1 MAETVE
7 CWWLAKRADDIA
19 AALTRIRTSP
29 LPSHSHADITNV
41 ISEVLHS
48 GSLLR
53 DLSDLLRIYRDR
65 VSLVRGFLGI
75 LAPCLGRSVE
85 DIRYLLGEK
94 GSFRQ
99 VWGGVVERMGEDGGG
114 SLYTRFIMYNG
125 YMVQLVRLL
134 SRPSMYEATVLK
146 TLIEKTLR
154 LRAAR
159 GIEAP
164 RTLPLLPLW
173 SQVRI
178 PQTGQIHWA
187 QQIFDRKHAMTRMRH
202 QVVSCCYAP
211 SMPDAALETPPGST
225 VLFKLKFNQ
234 NTLSVVLYL
243 PPYPPTAA
251 RLLCR
256 WTARDGSPAYAS
268 RGLHELR
275 IKRKGC
281 ALKLERWSLERG
293 KPEEWLVLYFK
304 GWEKMVLF
312 HDVFAVLKQHCPRT
326 VMCDPE
332 ELMLGEERKLFRGRI
347 TTASTP
353 HILTL
358 YLDKTTSTPR
368 LSATIPH
375 GPLKRSP
382 VWTAFVHPDSLKP
395 ENFRRRARKVLL
407 KKLDMNVYDQGYE
420 GRRRGRGGEMV
431 LGFCEDGDAEAFLSA
446 WKALAKE
453 AAL

>member
-1 MAETVE
+1 S
-7 CWWLAKRADDIA
+7 
-19 AALTRIRTSP
+19 LTRIRTS
-29 LPSHSHADITNV
+29 LDSSAHADITNV
-41 ISEVLHS
+41 INEVLHS

-53 DLSDLLRIYRDR
+53 DLSDLLRIYRNR
-65 VSLVRGFLGI
+65 VCLVREFLNI
-75 LAPCLGRSVE
+75 LMPCFERSVD
-85 DIRYLLGEK
+85 DIRHHLGEK
-94 GSFRQ
+94 GRSFAQ
-99 VWGGVVERMGEDGGG
+99 IWVGITGRMSREGGG

-146 TLIEKTLR
+146 SLIERTLR

-164 RTLPLLPLW
+164 RMLPLLPLS

-178 PQTGQIHWA
+178 IQQGRIHWA
-187 QQIFDRKHAMTRMRH
+187 QQIFDRKHALTRMRH
-202 QVVSCCYAP
+202 QDVSCCYA
-211 SMPDAALETPPGST
+211 SSTPDAALEIPPGST

-234 NTLSVVLYL
+234 NMLSVVLYL
-243 PPYPPTAA
+243 PPSTPSAA

-256 WTARDGSPAYAS
+256 WTSHDGSPAYAS

-281 ALKLERWSLERG
+281 ALKLERWSVERG
-293 KPEEWLVLYFK
+293 KPECWLVLFFK

-312 HDVFAVLKQHCPRT
+312 HDVFAVLKQHCPHT

-347 TTASTP
+347 HATPHP

-358 YLDKTTSTPR
+358 YRDKSTLTTR
-368 LSATIPH
+368 LSATIAS

-382 VWTAFVHPDSLKP
+382 LWTAFIHADSLKP
-395 ENFRRRARKVLL
+395 SFVKRQARRVLVRR
-407 KKLDMNVYDQGYE
+407 LDLNVYSDEFERERWTTAAGHF
-420 GRRRGRGGEMV
+420 V
-431 LGFCEDGDAEAFLSA
+431 LGFVEESDAEAFMVA
-446 WKALAKE
+446 WKALSKEAALAKE
-453 AAL
+453 AAQ

>member
-85 DIRYLLGEK
+85 DI
-94 GSFRQ
+94 
-99 VWGGVVERMGEDGGG
+99 
-114 SLYTRFIMYNG
+114 
-125 YMVQLVRLL
+125 
-134 SRPSMYEATVLK
+134 RPSMYEATVLK

>member
-19 AALTRIRTSP
+19 SALTRIRLSLTS
-29 LPSHSHADITNV
+29 SSHADITNV

-75 LAPCLGRSVE
+75 LAPCFERSVE
-85 DIRYLLGEK
+85 DIRYLLGAK
-94 GSFRQ
+94 GSLRQ
-99 VWGGVVERMGEDGGG
+99 VWGGIVERMEREGGG

-146 TLIEKTLR
+146 SLIEKTLR

-164 RTLPLLPLW
+164 RILPLLPLS

-178 PQTGQIHWA
+178 QQPGRIHWA

-211 SMPDAALETPPGST
+211 SMPDAALEIPPGST

-243 PPYPPTAA
+243 PPSPPTAA

-281 ALKLERWSLERG
+281 ALKLERWSAERG

-347 TTASTP
+347 TTPTTP
-353 HILTL
+353 QILTL
-358 YLDKTTSTPR
+358 YHDKLTSSPR
-368 LSATIPH
+368 LSATHPS

-382 VWTAFVHPDSLKP
+382 LWTAFIPASSLDASNIK
-395 ENFRRRARKVLL
+395 RHGRKVLL
-407 KKLDMNVYDQGYE
+407 KKLDMNVYENEYE
-420 GRRRGRGGEMV
+420 GRRGRGGEVV
-431 LGFCEDGDAEAFLSA
+431 LGFCEETDAEAFLTA

>member
-7 CWWLAKRADDIA
+7 CWWLAKRSDDISS
-19 AALTRIRTSP
+19 ALSRIRIS
-29 LPSHSHADITNV
+29 LSSASHASITNV
-41 ISEVLHS
+41 INEILHS
-48 GSLLR
+48 SSLLR

-65 VSLVRGFLGI
+65 VSLVRQFLGI
-75 LAPCLGRSVE
+75 LLPCLDRSVE

-99 VWGGVVERMGEDGGG
+99 VWGGIVERMGGEGGG

-146 TLIEKTLR
+146 SLIEKTLR

-164 RTLPLLPLW
+164 RILPLLPLS

-178 PQTGQIHWA
+178 QQPGRIHWA

-211 SMPDAALETPPGST
+211 SMLDAALEIPTGST
-225 VLFKLKFNQ
+225 VLFKL
-234 NTLSVVLYL
+234 
-243 PPYPPTAA
+243 
-251 RLLCR
+251 
-256 WTARDGSPAYAS
+256 
-268 RGLHELR
+268 GLHELR

-281 ALKLERWSLERG
+281 ALKLERWSLEKG

-347 TTASTP
+347 LTPSTP

-358 YLDKTTSTPR
+358 YLDKTTSATR
-368 LSATIPH
+368 LSATIPS
-375 GPLKRSP
+375 GPFKRSP
-382 VWTAFVHPDSLKP
+382 IWTAFMHPDALKP
-395 ENFRRRARKVLL
+395 ESIKRHAKKVVL
-407 KKLDMNVYDQGYE
+407 KKLDLNVYEEGYE
-420 GRRRGRGGEMV
+420 GRRGRGGEVV
-431 LGFCEDGDAEAFLSA
+431 LCFCEEGDAEGFMSA